1 VNITNPEDQFVNKVG
16 NLILTKSKNR
26 RTSLITYTEV
36 TKEINV
42 PITIVQAAA
51 RQVCKWLLTIPVV
64 EDVDITDDCFDV
76 MIKRR
81 TA

>member
-1 VNITNPEDQFVNKVG
+1 MNITNPEDQFVNKVG